1 MLGEFLITS
10 EHEQKIGLM
19 SDSGNEYWEKESSL
33 FGRIWYKLST
43 NLSLPLSVEAVHLL
57 LDSAQQLCSILQIMI
72 VSDSNL

>member
-43 NLSLPLSVEAVHLL
+43 NLSLAFVCWSSASVARLSSAAVQHFA
-57 LDSAQQLCSILQIMI
+57 DN
-72 VSDSNL
+72 DR

>member
-19 SDSGNEYWEKESSL
+19 SDSGDEYWEKESSL